1 MKLVNASFPVLF
13 ATLALSSPIAAQSL
27 IVVDN
32 AGNGDFELI
41 QAAVDAASDG
51 DVLRILSGRTK
62 YSTFIIDNKS
72 LTLIGEGSP
81 SMTGGAVINLS
92 SSRSV
97 SIDGLSFSS
106 ELLIENNLGP
116 VWLEDLDGLT
126 QGFLFIPPP
135 PFLSLVNNTAVS
147 VTRCQIEG
155 YPAINASA
163 SDVFVYD
170 SVIKGSDGSEGSI
183 AHNPIVPTQP
193 CTEFDGGRGSDG
205 ISLNDSSFL
214 FISNTIVEA
223 GNGGDGGSCQSVLCS
238 HCSDCTNAGDGGH
251 GILIGPGSAAEHLGS
266 TLIRGRAGN
275 IAAGCAGG
283 QDGGFASLIFPGT
296 ITELPGDSVS
306 FEASS
311 LTQVGANL
319 SLKFT
324 GEPLGHLVYLQVAT
338 EQNPLFFPAW
348 QGAWLIDQAA
358 PLFYMGFIPA
368 SGELERSPLLKPLGI
383 PLINL
388 YGQGIFVDFPGGIT
402 TLQLSSPSLMVLF
415 E

>member
-13 ATLALSSPIAAQSL
+13 ATLALSSPPAAQSL

-32 AGNGDFELI
+32 AGSGDFETI

-51 DVLRILSGRTK
+51 DVLRILSGQTK
-62 YSTFIIDNKS
+62 YATFIIDDKS
-72 LTLIGEGSP
+72 LTLIGDGSP

-97 SIDGLSFSS
+97 SIDGLSFTS
-106 ELLIENNLGP
+106 EVLVENNLGP
-116 VWLEDLDGLT
+116 VWLEDLEGLT
-126 QGFLFIPPP
+126 QGFFFIPPSP
-135 PFLSLVNNTAVS
+135 CVSLINNSAVS
-147 VTRCQIEG
+147 ITRCNFEG
-155 YPAINASA
+155 YPAIHSSA
-163 SDVFVYD
+163 TDVFVHD
-170 SVIKGSDGSEGSI
+170 SVIKGSDGGEGVIVHNAI
-183 AHNPIVPTQP
+183 APAQP
-193 CTEFDGGRGSDG
+193 CVEFDGSRGSDG
-205 ISLNDSSFL
+205 ISLTDSSFL
-214 FISNTIVEA
+214 FLTNTVVQA
-223 GNGGDGGSCQSVLCS
+223 GDGGDGGTCQSVLCN
-238 HCSDCTNAGDGGH
+238 HCSDCTNTGDGGH
-251 GILIGPGSAAEHLGS
+251 GISIGPGSAAEHLDT
-266 TLIRGRAGN
+266 TLVRGLAGN

-296 ITELPGDSVS
+296 ITELLGDSVS

-338 EQNPLFFPAW
+338 DQNPLFFPAW

-388 YGQGIFVDFPGGIT
+388 YAQGIFVDFPGGIT